1 MCGCRMRPFLTPRP
15 GKAGFRAA
23 EARSHVCFRHPS
35 RHSPHRPRRG
45 GHAKLLA
52 NAAARR
58 LRAAE
63 RIAAHRDA
71 DADYWKA
78 ACPMVVA
85 KAAAL
90 REERSFSPLP

>member
-1 MCGCRMRPFLTPRP
+1 MFVSVTHPDIRPTSPDAVATPGSPAVTELCG
-15 GKAGFRAA
+15 RAL
-23 EARSHVCFRHPS
+23 
-35 RHSPHRPRRG
+35 
-45 GHAKLLA
+45 HAKLLA

-90 REERSFSPLP
+90 REERSFCPLP

>member
-1 MCGCRMRPFLTPRP
+1 MFVSVTHPDIRPIGPDAVATPGAPAVAELCG
-15 GKAGFRAA
+15 RAL
-23 EARSHVCFRHPS
+23 
-35 RHSPHRPRRG
+35 
-45 GHAKLLA
+45 HAKLLA

-63 RIAAHRDA
+63 RLAAQRDA

-90 REERSFSPLP
+90 REELSFCPIP

>member
-1 MCGCRMRPFLTPRP
+1 MFVSIQRPEIAPQGSDAAATPGAP
-15 GKAGFRAA
+15 IVLDPSPRAL
-23 EARSHVCFRHPS
+23 
-35 RHSPHRPRRG
+35 
-45 GHAKLLA
+45 HAKLLA

-63 RIAAHRDA
+63 RLAAARSD

-78 ACPMVVA
+78 CCPMVVA

-90 REERSFSPLP
+90 REEKSFAPLP

>member
-1 MCGCRMRPFLTPRP
+1 MFVSITHPQIRPMGADAIATPGSPRVEEQSP
-15 GKAGFRAA
+15 RALH
-23 EARSHVCFRHPS
+23 AR
-35 RHSPHRPRRG
+35 
-45 GHAKLLA
+45 LLA

-63 RIAAHRDA
+63 RAAAHRDD

-90 REERSFSPLP
+90 RTTLALTPLP

>member
-1 MCGCRMRPFLTPRP
+1 MFVSVTHPEIRPKGPDAAATPGSPSVAELR
-15 GKAGFRAA
+15 GRAL
-23 EARSHVCFRHPS
+23 
-35 RHSPHRPRRG
+35 
-45 GHAKLLA
+45 HAKLLA

-63 RIAAHRDA
+63 RLSAHRDA